1 MKSKTNSDVS
11 RRRFLKGTALASS
24 AFAVP
29 TIIPH
34 HVLGSPTAPGAN
46 DQIVVGIIGMGMRGD
61 QLVMNV
67 PESVSVMKRRL
78 CKAYAVD

>member
-1 MKSKTNSDVS
+1 MKRKTNSSIS
-11 RRRFLKGTALASS
+11 RRRLLKGAALASS

-29 TIIPH
+29 TIIPR
-34 HVLGSPTAPGAN
+34 HVLSSATAPGAN

-67 PESVSVMKRRL
+67 PKSGCGDGCHR
-78 CKAYAVD
+78 